1 MRNKYLSLIL
11 LLTVTFL
18 ASFIGGFV
26 TSEFKEP
33 WYSNLILSNFSPPSW
48 LFAPVWTT
56 LYIFMSIAIWRV
68 WQKSFEVKLLKVYL
82 THLFFNISWDQV
94 SDSLE
99 QTPVKLANEEIEA
112 LKKDESFLSLSD
124 LDKQD
129 KTDEIREKYENSSR
143 INPFR
148 TSHVEDFNFWYF
160 LIGIIGILYGS
171 MSWQGSQAYNS
182 SAKSASLPDIPSA
195 MAIHASFPD

>member
-11 LLTVTFL
+11 LLAITFL

-68 WQKSFEVKLLKVYL
+68 WQKTFEVKLLKVYL
-82 THLFFNISWDQV
+82 THLFFNISWSIIFFGFHNILLALIDLV
-94 SDSLE
+94 IIIILILFLMYLYKSRD
-99 QTPVKLANEEIEA
+99 KLSYYLMIPYLFWSSYA
-112 LKKDESFLSLSD
+112 LFL
-124 LDKQD
+124 
-129 KTDEIREKYENSSR
+129 
-143 INPFR
+143 
-148 TSHVEDFNFWYF
+148 NFS
-160 LIGIIGILYGS
+160 ILVL
-171 MSWQGSQAYNS
+171 N
-182 SAKSASLPDIPSA
+182 
-195 MAIHASFPD
+195 